1 MRNRSL
7 VVIALGLV
15 AATACTQK
23 VSPPKDGVLQLK
35 DGKEKASYAL
45 GMNFGRQLR
54 ERSVQVDEE
63 IVKRGLT
70 DALAGTRMALTDE
83 EMRNLLAVMQREYNA
98 RRAALNA
105 APPGDRSQR
114 LATGQAD
121 PAGLSVAFKLA
132 PRLARGFYGGER
144 WVSPATFKKVGEGKT
159 CTVEARVEGRTS
171 GTGVGAATWTAADPE
186 MVVVTPGAGS
196 DVKLLVTRPGESR
209 VRVEQ
214 DGASKELSVKAAYQ
228 KNVLQVAITSR

>member
-23 VSPPKDGVLQLK
+23 VSPLKDGVPPLK

-54 ERSVQVDEE
+54 ERSVQVDQDL
-63 IVKRGLT
+63 VKRGLT
-70 DALAGTRMALTDE
+70 DGLAGTNMALTDE
-83 EMRNLLAVMQREYNA
+83 EMRSLLAGMQREYNA

-105 APPGDRSQR
+105 APMGDGTQR
-114 LATGQAD
+114 PATGQAD
-121 PAGLSVAFKLA
+121 PAGLSVVFKLA

-144 WVSPATFKKVGEGKT
+144 WVSPATFKKVGKGKT
-159 CTVEARVEGRTS
+159 CTVEARVQSRTS
-171 GTGVGAATWTAADPE
+171 GTGGGATWTAADPE

-214 DGASKELSVKAAYQ
+214 DGASRELNVKAAYQ
-228 KNVLQVAITSR
+228 NSALQVAITSR